1 MTIIYQIPDCSNY
14 EFYHWFY
21 YALATLHEIRD
32 ISGTVF
38 FTVPMQNLEFQISSL
53 KLLEHT
59 FKCVN
64 DINDLPD
71 KDNIVYTKLHNIIAG
86 HNNIPEQKEIY
97 SFLRKNLLDK
107 NTFSDIKHL
116 SRLIYIS
123 RGKTSTK
130 VRHVLNESIII
141 PLLKEVGFEIIYLE
155 DYPLNEKIKIFM
167 EAKLLISSTGGA
179 LSLGIFLNKDAH
191 VIQLVND
198 NVFQWGMAFFPI
210 FKELNLTVTQYTN
223 FSTVDNDMNP
233 VTSRCETA
241 NIILDDIADFMNC
254 IDKCLKNV

>member
-1 MTIIYQIPDCSNY
+1 MAIIYQIPDCSNF

-21 YALATLHEIRD
+21 YAIATLYQIKD

-71 KDNIVYTKLHNIIAG
+71 KDNIVYTKLHNIITG
-86 HNNIPEQKEIY
+86 DNNIPEQKEIY
-97 SFLRKNLLDK
+97 SFLRTNLLDK
-107 NTFSDIKHL
+107 NIFTDIKQL

-123 RGKTSTK
+123 REKTPTK

-141 PLLKEVGFEIIYLE
+141 PLLKEIGFEIIYLE
-155 DYPLNEKIKIFM
+155 DYTLNEKIRIFM
-167 EAKLLISSTGGA
+167 EAKVLISSTGGA
-179 LSLGIFLNKDAH
+179 LSLGIFINKDAH

-198 NVFQWGMAFFPI
+198 TVFKWGMAFFPI

-223 FSTVDNDMNP
+223 FSTVDNNMNP
-233 VTSRCETA
+233 VTSRCENA
-241 NIILDDIADFMNC
+241 NIILDDISDFINC
-254 IDKCLKNV
+254 VNICLKTV

>member
-1 MTIIYQIPDCSNY
+1 MTIIYQIPDCSNF

-21 YALATLHEIRD
+21 YALATLYQIKD

-86 HNNIPEQKEIY
+86 DNNIPEQKEIY
-97 SFLRKNLLDK
+97 SFLRTNLLDK
-107 NTFSDIKHL
+107 NIFTDIKQL

-123 RGKTSTK
+123 REKTPTK

-141 PLLKEVGFEIIYLE
+141 PLLKEIGFEIIYLE
-155 DYPLNEKIKIFM
+155 DYTLNEKIRIFM
-167 EAKLLISSTGGA
+167 EAKVLISFTGGA
-179 LSLGIFLNKDAH
+179 LSLGIFINKDAH

-198 NVFQWGMAFFPI
+198 TVFKWGMAFFSI

-223 FSTVDNDMNP
+223 FSTVDDNMNT
-233 VTSRCETA
+233 VTSRCENA
-241 NIILDDIADFMNC
+241 NIILDDISDFINC
-254 IDKCLKNV
+254 VNTCLKTV

>member
-97 SFLRKNLLDK
+97 SFLRTNLLDK
-107 NTFSDIKHL
+107 IQTKAEIKGAVVAAGTAAKIVGKETVESVAKKVLGKQIFKSFATKIPIVGLVAGLGFAASRFFSGDNAGAAMEL
-116 SRLIYIS
+116 GSAAL
-123 RGKTSTK
+123 GT
-130 VRHVLNESIII
+130 I
-141 PLLKEVGFEIIYLE
+141 PVSK
-155 DYPLNEKIKIFM
+155 
-167 EAKLLISSTGGA
+167 
-179 LSLGIFLNKDAH
+179 LSLKISNNGRIKASLHSFR
-191 VIQLVND
+191 I
-198 NVFQWGMAFFPI
+198 
-210 FKELNLTVTQYTN
+210 
-223 FSTVDNDMNP
+223 
-233 VTSRCETA
+233 
-241 NIILDDIADFMNC
+241 
-254 IDKCLKNV
+254 